1 MALEAEET
9 LEAKAALFQQ
19 HLDNKSK
26 KPEQQEN
33 VHTALLAIQLGL
45 KAPKD
50 NVNNFAHFNYR
61 TAGQILERVKP
72 YLADLGCTLTIDDD
86 IVNLGERYYVHCK
99 VTLHHIASNTAV
111 TNNGWAREALME
123 KGKMEPQMTGGA
135 STFAKKYALG
145 NLFAIDD
152 SADDP
157 DITAGSNN
165 GTDRVAEAVIALNNA
180 RTPEDVN
187 QAKAYYADVM
197 SDTHVQQAGMAAKQ
211 RIGY

>member
-1 MALEAEET
+1 MAMEAEET
-9 LEAKAALFQQ
+9 LEAKAALFQK
-19 HLDNKSK
+19 HLDSVGK
-26 KPEQQEN
+26 KQANN
-33 VHTALLAIQLGL
+33 VHAALLEIQLQL

-72 YLADLGCTLTIDDD
+72 YLEQTGCTLTIDDEM
-86 IVNLGERYYVHCK
+86 VMLGERYYVHCTA
-99 VTLHHIASNTAV
+99 TLHHIASNTEV
-111 TNNGWAREALME
+111 KNNGWAREALTE

-157 DITAGSNN
+157 DIGNTEMQGLE
-165 GTDRVAEAVIALNNA
+165 RVNSAIVALANA
-180 RTPEDVN
+180 KTPDDVN
-187 QAKAYYADVM
+187 MAKNYYADVM
-197 SDTHVQQAGMAAKQ
+197 SHPDVQAAGIAAKK